1 MKNLLFVHG
10 RECYRR
16 NSYLIAYNF
25 YKNVVFVFP
34 VFFFGIFSLYS
45 GVTIYSPVMYNQYNI
60 FFTAIPIMW
69 FSIFD
74 FEHSKKELL
83 SDPKYY
89 RIGFKDI
96 EFNKYVFWRWIMY
109 GILQG
114 LCILLIC
121 FITLEYSPDTSG

>member
-1 MKNLLFVHG
+1 MHG

-45 GVTIYSPVMYNQYNI
+45 GVTIYSPIMYNYYNI
-60 FFTAIPIMW
+60 FYTASPIMW
-69 FSIFD
+69 FAIFD
-74 FEHSKKELL
+74 FEHTKEDLL

-89 RIGFKDI
+89 KIGFKDM
-96 EFNKYVFWRWIMY
+96 EFNKSVFWRWILY
-109 GILQG
+109 GI
-114 LCILLIC
+114 I
-121 FITLEYSPDTSG
+121 